1 MKNVFLMICISVIY
15 LDLNAQVVLDSVRTF
30 AEKEVQ
36 EFAKDYPG
44 VSVSV
49 SLNGNIVWDKSMGFS
64 DINRKTP
71 VTRNTKFNI
80 YSTSKLITGLAF
92 LKLIHSRQ
100 LSSLN
105 VGVCEID
112 PDLPDSYKNIEVRHL
127 LTHTSGIRHYKN
139 DEDWRSFSNLR
150 CKNPAEALRYFMND
164 SLEFKPG
171 EKELYTTF
179 GMVLASHL
187 LEKITKLKYIDAI
200 NNLLPFTKKM
210 LLDNENIN
218 KATPYKRVD
227 GGRYE
232 EIVNL
237 SAECKYAGGGLIA
250 SSNQLVEAGQIFYSE
265 SFIPFNELKKLIKS
279 QYFEKNP
286 FGGISFAMGTYSK
299 GDILNATMGG
309 ASPGGRSYL
318 LVYADLKVAVA
329 ITTNCQEG
337 GGEKLL
343 QLSRVLAKKFAGLN

>member
-1 MKNVFLMICISVIY
+1 MKNVFLITCIVAISFHSK
-15 LDLNAQVVLDSVRTF
+15 AQVLPDSVRTF

-49 SLNGNIVWDKSMGFS
+49 SLDGSIIWNKTMGFS
-64 DINRKTP
+64 NINRKNL

-80 YSTSKLITGLAF
+80 YSTSKLITGLAY
-92 LKLIHSRQ
+92 LKLIHSGQ

-105 VGVCEID
+105 VRVCEID
-112 PDLPDSYKNIEVRHL
+112 PDLPHSYKNIEVRHL
-127 LTHTSGIRHYKN
+127 LTHTSGIRHYKS

-150 CKNPAEALRYFMND
+150 CENPAEALKYFIND
-164 SLEFKPG
+164 PLEFEPG

-187 LEKITKLKYIDAI
+187 LEKMTGLKYIDAI
-200 NNLLPFTKKM
+200 NNLLPFTKKL

-218 KATPYKRVD
+218 KATPYKRV
-227 GGRYE
+227 GEKYE
-232 EIVNL
+232 EIMSL

-250 SSNQLVEAGQIFYSE
+250 SSVELVEAGQIFYSD

-279 QYFEKNP
+279 QYSEKNP
-286 FGGISFAMGTYSK
+286 YGGISFAMGTYSK
-299 GDILNATMGG
+299 GEILNATMGG

-318 LVYADLKVAVA
+318 LIYADLKVAIA
-329 ITTNCQEG
+329 ITTNCQG
-337 GGEKLL
+337 DGEKSL
-343 QLSRVLAKKFAGLN
+343 QLSRALAKKFAGLN